1 VSAFSTLTVI
11 ETRLFLRD
19 KATILLSVAQPPVVL
34 LLLGAV
40 PALREPSE
48 TFGGQRF
55 IDYFAPSLLALSI
68 AMLGL
73 ATLPAGL
80 ATYREKGVL
89 RRLSTTPMRPSNLL
103 VAQLLITLAATV
115 VARVVVRRRA
125 SRVRHPA
132 AGAPARFPGGHR
144 GGHLGG
150 VRARAGHRR
159 GRAAGPHGHR
169 CRNGSVPAGDVLR
182 RGLPAEVPVARRRA
196 AHRRVRPAGVAAL
209 DDAWLGVRL
218 HHPASSTAVATL
230 SQCDELAEIVA
241 LMDPAYAIRFTDA
254 FGDSTVTSAH
264 DGVQLVVA

>member
-1 VSAFSTLTVI
+1 MSAFSTLTVI

-103 VAQLLITLAATV
+103 VAQLLITLVATV
-115 VARVVVRRRA
+115 VATGLLVAVAHLVFGIPLQA
-125 SRVRHPA
+125 HPLGFLVAIA
-132 AGAPARFPGGHR
+132 AGTSAVFA
-144 GGHLGG
+144 LGL
-150 VRARAGHRR
+150 VIA
-159 GRAAGPHGHR
+159 
-169 CRNGSVPAGDVLR
+169 
-182 RGLPAEVPVARRRA
+182 
-196 AHRRVRPAGVAAL
+196 
-209 DDAWLGVRL
+209 
-218 HHPASSTAVATL
+218 AVAPRAPRPPV
-230 SQCDELAEIVA
+230 SEQFC
-241 LMDPAYAIRFTDA
+241 
-254 FGDSTVTSAH
+254 SCW
-264 DGVQLVVA
+264 